1 MECQLDID
9 KLRTL
14 ALPCPNESIITNGVV
29 NMALYE
35 ARIARPFPGFPIPD
49 ASVPTPRSVSS
60 LLPGSSVP
68 SMTAFEGGYTI
79 AIEMDRD
86 DHSAAMTELATALQ
100 QLGFTVL
107 EAAITEF
114 IDSLL
119 EGAAVGAASGAA
131 LGAASKSGEGFLW
144 FFVGGL
150 AAGALLGS
158 SQKRV
163 KARYVARRPFP
174 GTDWQISRF
183 DLDPPD
189 A

>member
-1 MECQLDID
+1 
-9 KLRTL
+9 
-14 ALPCPNESIITNGVV
+14 
-29 NMALYE
+29 MALYE
-35 ARIARPFPGFPIPD
+35 ARIARPFPGFPLPE
-49 ASVPTPRSVSS
+49 ASEVTAQSIAS
-60 LLPGSSVP
+60 LLPGSRVS
-68 SMTAFEGGYTI
+68 SITAFEGGYTI
-79 AIEMDRD
+79 AIEMERD
-86 DHSAAMTELATALQ
+86 DHSAAMSELTNAFE

-114 IDSLL
+114 VDALL

-131 LGAASKSGEGFLW
+131 LGAATKSGEGFLW
-144 FFVGGL
+144 LLIGGL

-174 GTDWQISRF
+174 GTDWQITRL
-183 DLDPPD
+183 DLDPPH